1 MKNVLFG
8 TIVVLSTILASCGS
22 TASTEETTTTTDST
36 AVETTTVTTPSVD
49 TAKVE
54 K

>member
-8 TIVVLSTILASCGS
+8 TMVILSSILASCGS
-22 TASTEETTTTTDST
+22 VASTEETTTEDST
-36 AVETTTVTTPSVD
+36 AVTTPVVD
-49 TAKVE
+49 TVKVDSAKVE

>member
-8 TIVVLSTILASCGS
+8 TIVVLSSILASCGS
-22 TASTEETTTTTDST
+22 TASVEETTTEDST
-36 AVETTTVTTPSVD
+36 VVTTPVVD
-49 TAKVE
+49 TVKVDSVRVE